1 MKAYLPLLLL
11 AAVVSS
17 CAKDDVAEGS
27 GPRVFRTGM
36 EPVADT
42 RTHLNESLL
51 NRWDADDRVSVFA
64 GNTVNQQYRFDGATG
79 ADGGTFTR
87 VGSSSSSSVSTLP
100 VNISVYPYQNT
111 TSVSEDGTI
120 TFDFPSVQQYAQG
133 SFGLEA
139 NTMVAVTKDTDDD
152 YLYFRN
158 ACGYLRISLY
168 GNAMITSMTL
178 QGNAGEGICGVGSI
192 AASSSAAPVATMS
205 SSATDV
211 ITLDCGDG
219 VRLGTSV
226 QTSTAFYFVVPPV
239 EFARGFTVRAFSAD
253 GKVFEKSTDKS
264 VTISRNTI
272 HGMTALEYEGAFGSD
287 AFGGSLSF
295 RAVEA
300 SSITLNKV
308 GSPADVSLEYCLNG
322 AEWTAF
328 TIGRAISLA
337 PGDIVCLR
345 AGEGGNRIFSEDYE
359 NYYNFSM
366 EGRIKAGGSIMSLL
380 DRSMESDAVPPFAFY
395 GLFDSCSSLLTAPS
409 LPAHVLDEEC
419 YEYMFYDCTNLT
431 SAPTLPAKTLANGC
445 YSDMFA
451 GCTSLVSA
459 PALPAENLAVDCYK
473 YMFSDCSSL
482 TSAPALPARILFDEC
497 YANMFSG
504 CTSLAVAPS
513 LPAETLAL
521 ACCSCMFDGC
531 TSLTAAP
538 ALPAKTLAQECYSS
552 MFSGCTSLRTAP
564 ALPAARL
571 ADYCYDSM
579 FRDCTSLETAPAL
592 PAQTLSA
599 SCYHS
604 MFSGCKRLT
613 SAPALPAKTLVSSC
627 YHSMFDGCTS
637 LTTAPA
643 LPARTLKEYCYWH
656 MFYGCSKLNHVRML
670 AVDVSAGSCMTYWLR
685 GVSSTGTF
693 EKSAS
698 AKWNISGMS
707 GIPSGWT
714 VNLVSE

>member
-158 ACGYLRISLY
+158 TCGYLRISLY
-168 GNAMITSMTL
+168 GNATITSMTL

-192 AASSSAAPVATMS
+192 SASHSAVPVATL
-205 SSATDV
+205 SASAMDV
-211 ITLDCGDG
+211 ITIDCGEG
-219 VRLGTSV
+219 VRLGT
-226 QTSTAFYFVVPPV
+226 TAETATTFYFVVPPV
-239 EFARGFTVRAFSAD
+239 EFTRGITVRAFSAD
-253 GKVFEKSTDKS
+253 GKVFEKSTDRS
-264 VTISRNTI
+264 VSIFRNMI
-272 HGMTALEYEGAFGSD
+272 HAMAAVEYEGVSSSEAY
-287 AFGGSLSF
+287 GGALSF
-295 RAVEA
+295 TAVEA
-300 SSITLNKV
+300 SSIALNKV
-308 GSPADVSLEYCLNG
+308 ESPAAVSLEYRLNE
-322 AEWTAF
+322 ASWTTY
-328 TIGRAISLA
+328 TIGRTITLA
-337 PGDIVCLR
+337 SGDIVRFR
-345 AGEGGNRIFSEDYE
+345 AGERGNQTFSEDYE

-366 EGRIKAGGSIMSLL
+366 EGKIKAGGNIMSLL
-380 DRSMESDAVPPFAFY
+380 DRDLEANSVPPFAFY
-395 GLFDSCSSLLTAPS
+395 SLFDSCSSLLTAPS
-409 LPAHVLDEEC
+409 LPARELDEEC
-419 YEYMFYDCTNLT
+419 YEYMFYNCTGLT
-431 SAPTLPAKTLANGC
+431 SAPTLPARTLASGC

-451 GCTSLVSA
+451 G
-459 PALPAENLAVDCYK
+459 
-473 YMFSDCSSL
+473 CSSL
-482 TSAPALPARILFDEC
+482 TSAPALPAENLASECYKYMFSDCTGLTSAPALPATSLFDEC
-497 YANMFSG
+497 YSNMFSG

-513 LPAETLAL
+513 LPAEDLGL
-521 ACCSCMFDGC
+521 ACYYCMFDGC
-531 TSLTAAP
+531 TGLTSAP
-538 ALPAKTLAQECYSS
+538 VLPSKTLKQECYSN
-552 MFSGCTSLRTAP
+552 MFSGCTGLKTAP
-564 ALPAARL
+564 ALPAEKL
-571 ADYCYDSM
+571 DEYCYDSM
-579 FRDCTSLETAPAL
+579 FRGCTSLTSAPAL
-592 PAQTLSA
+592 PAQTLAASCYLSMFSDCTSLTSA
-599 SCYHS
+599 PVLPAKTLKESCYHS
-604 MFSGCKRLT
+604 MFSGCTNLRT
-613 SAPALPAKTLVSSC
+613 APDLPAKTLVQ
-627 YHSMFDGCTS
+627 
-637 LTTAPA
+637 
-643 LPARTLKEYCYWH
+643 YCYWH
-656 MFYGCSKLNHVRML
+656 MFYGCSKLNHVKML
-670 AVDVSAGSCMTYWLR
+670 ADDVSASSCMTYWLR